1 MARKS
6 QSHTERRTRTHAGW
20 RGSLSFGLVTF
31 PVEAFNA
38 LDRSR
43 GDIHFH
49 QIHAECHSRIHYKKV
64 CPIHGEVPNSE
75 IISGYEYAKDKYVEL
90 EAEELDALRSES
102 DRALKIDA
110 FVSPETVDPLYFDG
124 RMYYLM
130 PAEAA
135 SNEPYAVMLE
145 AMEKEK
151 RYGVGHLILSGKDQ
165 IALIRPIEGL
175 LHMAML
181 NFEAEIRNPATVA
194 EEIAKPAH
202 IARQVKL
209 AQTLISEWS
218 QDHFEFSKYEDKYR
232 EKVKELIDAK
242 VAGHE
247 VVAPPEEKPTKVLN
261 LMEALKRSV
270 RGRGE
275 LPHHPRKH
283 AAKRRSA

>member
-1 MARKS
+1 MAKKT
-6 QSHTERRTRTHAGW
+6 HHHGERRTRSHPGW

-49 QIHAECHSRIHYKKV
+49 QIHAKCHSRIRYKKV
-64 CPIHGEVPNSE
+64 CPIHGEVPNDE
-75 IISGYEYAKDKYVEL
+75 IISGYEYTKDKYVEL
-90 EAEELDALRSES
+90 EPGELDALRSES

-130 PAEAA
+130 PAESA

-145 AMEKEK
+145 AMQREQ
-151 RYGVGHLILSGKDQ
+151 RYGIGHLILSGKDQ
-165 IALIRPIEGL
+165 LALIRPIEGL

-181 NFEAEIRNPATVA
+181 NFEAEIRNPAAVA
-194 EEIAKPAH
+194 EEITKPAH

-218 QDHFEFSKYEDKYR
+218 EDHFDFSKYEDKYR
-232 EKVKELIDAK
+232 EKVKEMIDAK
-242 VAGHE
+242 VKGHE
-247 VVAPPEEKPTKVLN
+247 VVVPPEEKPAKVLN
-261 LMEALKRSV
+261 LMDALKRSV
-270 RGRGE
+270 RGHATE
-275 LPHHPRKH
+275 RKTST
-283 AAKRRSA
+283 KRRSA